1 MELVTTMKGLAP
13 WLLVGCAALAVGA
26 VQAEEWRLVRDEAG
40 IQVYLS
46 KVPGSKYQAYRGV
59 TRLKTDMPT
68 LLALQEDVSGSC
80 AWIHACREQ
89 QLLKH
94 EGGHSWTYTR
104 FDTPW
109 PVTPRDSVLEVSTQ
123 RGADGSVTRILHGV
137 ADYLPEQKGFVRVS
151 KVDGLWSLTPKAAGE
166 IEVVYQVHTEPG
178 GSVPSWL
185 ANSFVVDA
193 PFNTLKALRKKVER
207 P

>member
-1 MELVTTMKGLAP
+1 MMVGTQ
-13 WLLVGCAALAVGA
+13 WLLGSVAVLAMGMA
-26 VQAEEWRLVRDEAG
+26 QAEQWHLVKDEAG

-46 KVPGSKYQAYRGV
+46 EVPGSEYQAYRGV
-59 TRLKTDMPT
+59 TTLKADMST

-80 AWIHACREQ
+80 TWIHACREQ
-89 QLLKH
+89 KLLKH
-94 EGGHSWTYTR
+94 EGANSWTYTR

-109 PVTPRDSVLEVSTQ
+109 PITPRDSVLRVTTQ
-123 RGADGSVTRILHGV
+123 LGADGSVTRLLHGV

-151 KVDGLWSLTPKAAGE
+151 KIEGRWSLTPRAPGGV
-166 IEVVYQVHTEPG
+166 EVVYQVHTEPG
-178 GSVPSWL
+178 GRVPSWL

-193 PFNTLKALRKKVER
+193 PYNTLKALRQRVET